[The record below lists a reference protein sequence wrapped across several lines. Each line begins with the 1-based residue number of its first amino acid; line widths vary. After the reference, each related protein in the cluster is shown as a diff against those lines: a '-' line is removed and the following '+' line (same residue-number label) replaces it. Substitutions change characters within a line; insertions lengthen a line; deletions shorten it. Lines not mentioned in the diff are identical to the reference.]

1 MSDQVAALLR
11 GQLTDIAVGSV
22 FLFFGFACGAIALI
36 RRRAG
41 VRILVW
47 LGVWSATYGA
57 ARLAGSAAFV
67 QSLPGALQR
76 IAPFASTAMTYLIV
90 VPAVLAF
97 LDLTMGALRRLLL
110 AAAGIGLALA
120 IAGILIFVRTGS
132 TSALMPY
139 NNLLAACVLLILL
152 AALVV
157 PRASTRYLAFH
168 GSRVLVIGTFT
179 FAVEALYNNLARPLG
194 FEQYPVLDHIG
205 FAVLLFSLAYV
216 ALELVSAS
224 ERRLLAIDS
233 ELDVARKIQMAIL
246 PDGVPAMPSLR
257 MSATCRPMTA
267 VAGDFYAFVPVDDD
281 RVGVLIADA
290 TGHGVPAA
298 LIASMIKVAVQA
310 VSSCAHDPGAVLSGL
325 NRMLYGQT
333 PGLLISAAYLWFDMT
348 THTARYS
355 AAGHPPL
362 LRWTEGRLEPVSSNG
377 FLLGMAEECEYPV
390 ETMEIRPGERFLLY
404 TDGIVDVE
412 NSHGEFFGDSRLEE
426 TIRNGRALAPE
437 AFSDE
442 LLSRIDQWRPA
453 DTPQQDDI
461 TLIVVDVV

>member
-1 MSDQVAALLR
+1 
-11 GQLTDIAVGSV
+11 
-22 FLFFGFACGAIALI
+22 
-36 RRRAG
+36 
-41 VRILVW
+41 
-47 LGVWSATYGA
+47 
-57 ARLAGSAAFV
+57 
-67 QSLPGALQR
+67 
-76 IAPFASTAMTYLIV
+76 MTYLIV

-97 LDLTMGALRRLLL
+97 IDLTQDGLRRLLL

-139 NNLLAACVLLILL
+139 NNLLAACVLVILL
-152 AALVV
+152 AVLVV

-168 GSRVLVIGTFT
+168 GSRVLVVGTFT
-179 FAVEALYNNLARPLG
+179 FALEALYNNLARPLG

-216 ALELVSAS
+216 ALALVSAS
-224 ERRLLAIDS
+224 ERRLLAIES

-246 PDGVPAMPSLR
+246 PDGVPAMPALR

-267 VAGDFYAFVPVDDD
+267 VAGDFHTFVAVDDD
-281 RVGVLIADA
+281 HVGILIADA

-298 LIASMIKVAVQA
+298 LIASMVKVAIQA

-333 PGLLISAAYLWFDMT
+333 PGLLISAAYLWFD
-348 THTARYS
+348 TAAQTVRYS

-362 LRWTEGRLEPVSSNG
+362 LRWTERGLARVLSNG
-377 FLLGMAEECEYPV
+377 FLLGMAEECAYPV
-390 ETMEIRPGERFLLY
+390 ETMEIRAGERFLLY

-412 NSHGEFFGDSRLEE
+412 NARGEFFGDVKLEE
-426 TIRNGRALAPE
+426 TIRDGRALSPD

-442 LLSRIDQWRPA
+442 LLSRIAQWRPA

-461 TLIVVDVV
+461 TLIVVDVM